1 MSPQGIGLSVGF
13 HALLVLA
20 ALIGLPRLWDDPT
33 EQQPTITVELFTLAD
48 EVAAPLPETRPEPEP
63 EQEVEKQAEPEP
75 QPEPEPAP
83 QPEELAAL
91 ELPEPLPLPEVD
103 PVPEP
108 DPAPEP
114 VVLPEPEP
122 LPVPEPA
129 PEPELVQP
137 EPEPAPPVED
147 ATAAPVPVEKPT
159 PPEQPAEATQDFT
172 SVMDSLLLD
181 KTETEPAPQQ
191 DSEPSDTSFD
201 DVMASL
207 NQGSDAPVSNEA
219 MATIVSL
226 IAQQLAEHWNIPA
239 GAEGAESLK
248 VKLEVALAP
257 DGRVLTASVLD
268 VIGDSSE
275 TFRRAA
281 KEAAE
286 RAVFYFRDHPF
297 LGLPLDQ
304 YDQWRNLIINFDP
317 SQMLR
322 T

>member
-1 MSPQGIGLSVGF
+1 MSRFSVGLSFGF

-20 ALIGLPRLWDDPT
+20 ALIGLPRLWEDQT
-33 EQQPTITVELFTLAD
+33 EQQPTISVELFTLAD
-48 EVAAPLPETRPEPEP
+48 TVSAPVPEAKPEP
-63 EQEVEKQAEPEP
+63 EQQEEAEPA
-75 QPEPEPAP
+75 PEPEPAP
-83 QPEELAAL
+83 AEEQLAAL
-91 ELPEPLPLPEVD
+91 QEPEPLPLPEVE
-103 PVPEP
+103 PLPEP
-108 DPAPEP
+108 EPAPEP

-122 LPVPEPA
+122 LPEAEPV
-129 PEPELVQP
+129 PEPELVEP
-137 EPEPAPPVED
+137 EPEPAPPVEN
-147 ATAAPVPVEKPT
+147 ATAAPVPVDKPT
-159 PPEQPAEATQDFT
+159 PPEKPAEPVQDFT

-181 KTETEPAPQQ
+181 KTETEPQPQQ
-191 DSEPSDTSFD
+191 DSEAADTSFD

-207 NQGSDAPVSNEA
+207 NESSNAPVSNEA
-219 MATIVSL
+219 MATIASL
-226 IAQQLAEHWNIPA
+226 IAQQLADHWNVPA
-239 GAEGAESLK
+239 GAEGAENLK
-248 VKLEVALAP
+248 VKLEVSLSP
-257 DGRVLTASVLD
+257 DGRVMTATVLD

-304 YDQWRNLIINFDP
+304 YDLWRNMIVNFDP

>member
-1 MSPQGIGLSVGF
+1 MSRFGIGLSFGF

-20 ALIGLPRLWDDPT
+20 ALVGLPRLWEDQT
-33 EQQPTITVELFTLAD
+33 HHQPTINVELFTLAD
-48 EVAAPLPETRPEPEP
+48 EVTAPMPVAKPEPE
-63 EQEVEKQAEPEP
+63 EKAEAEPEP
-75 QPEPEPAP
+75 VPEPQPAP
-83 QPEELAAL
+83 SQEQLAAL
-91 ELPEPLPLPEVD
+91 AEPEPLPLPKVEPLPD
-103 PVPEP
+103 PE
-108 DPAPEP
+108 PAPEP
-114 VVLPEPEP
+114 VLLPEPVP
-122 LPVPEPA
+122 LPEPEPA
-129 PEPELVQP
+129 PEPEVVQP
-137 EPEPAPPVED
+137 EPEPAPPVEN
-147 ATAAPVPVEKPT
+147 ATVAPVPVDKPT
-159 PPEQPAEATQDFT
+159 PPTETVRDFS

-181 KTETEPAPQQ
+181 KTETEPAPRQ
-191 DSEPSDTSFD
+191 ETEAPSTSFD

-207 NQGSDAPVSNEA
+207 NESSNAPVSDA
-219 MATIVSL
+219 ATATIASL

-239 GAEGAESLK
+239 GAEGAENLK
-248 VKLEVALAP
+248 VKLQVSLSP
-257 DGRVLTASVLD
+257 DGRVLTSSVLD

-304 YDQWRNLIINFDP
+304 YDLWRNMTVNFDP

>member
-1 MSPQGIGLSVGF
+1 MSRFSVGLSFGF
-13 HALLVLA
+13 HGLLVLA
-20 ALIGLPRLWDDPT
+20 ALIGLPRLWEDQT
-33 EQQPTITVELFTLAD
+33 EQQPTISVELFTLAD
-48 EVAAPLPETRPEPEP
+48 TVSAPVPEAKPEP
-63 EQEVEKQAEPEP
+63 EQQEQAEPA
-75 QPEPEPAP
+75 PEPEPAP
-83 QPEELAAL
+83 AEEQLAAL
-91 ELPEPLPLPEVD
+91 QEPEPLPLPEVE
-103 PVPEP
+103 PLPEP

-122 LPVPEPA
+122 LPEPVPVPEP
-129 PEPELVQP
+129 EVVQP
-137 EPEPAPPVED
+137 EPEPAPPVEN
-147 ATAAPVPVEKPT
+147 ATAAPVPVDKPT
-159 PPEQPAEATQDFT
+159 PPEKPAEAVQDFT

-181 KTETEPAPQQ
+181 KTETEPQPQQ
-191 DSEPSDTSFD
+191 DSEAAEASFD

-207 NQGSDAPVSNEA
+207 NESSNAPVSNEA
-219 MATIVSL
+219 MATIASL
-226 IAQQLAEHWNIPA
+226 IAQQLAQHWNVPA
-239 GAEGAESLK
+239 GAEGAENLK
-248 VKLEVALAP
+248 VKLEVSLSP
-257 DGRVLTASVLD
+257 DGRVMTAAVLD

-304 YDQWRNLIINFDP
+304 YDLWRNMIVNFDP